1 MARGEGSEFNMH
13 RFQTQTPAT
22 IRLSQLAG
30 ITGVCLIVV
39 LSLIP
44 GFYRP
49 HTGAPGGFEHFF
61 AYGLT
66 AVALA
71 LGWRSLAQR
80 VLIIVGLFVLGC
92 GLELAQLV
100 VPGRSSDLGTA
111 LVSGLGGVC
120 GVLLATGLWRY
131 LHSSISGELR

>member
-1 MARGEGSEFNMH
+1 MVRMARGEGSEFNMH
-13 RFQTQTPAT
+13 RFQTQTPAI

-71 LGWRSLAQR
+71 LGWRSLSQS
-80 VLIIVGLFVLGC
+80 VLIIVGLSVLAC
-92 GLELAQLV
+92 GLELAQV
-100 VPGRSSDLGTA
+100 IVPGRSSDLGTA
-111 LVSGLGGVC
+111 LVS
-120 GVLLATGLWRY
+120 
-131 LHSSISGELR
+131 

>member
-1 MARGEGSEFNMH
+1 MI
-13 RFQTQTPAT
+13 

-44 GFYRP
+44 GSYRP
-49 HTGAPGGFEHFF
+49 HTGAPEGFEHFF

-71 LGWRSLAQR
+71 LGWRSWAQS
-80 VLIIVGLFVLGC
+80 VLIIIVGLFVLAC
-92 GLELAQLV
+92 GLELAQFI

-111 LVSGLGGVC
+111 LVSGLGGLC
-120 GVLLATGLWRY
+120 GVLLATGPRRY
-131 LHSSISGELR
+131 LPYLNIGELR